1 MFKVRSL
8 SLKLMIVT
16 GLLLAVCLVMTLSG
30 VGLIATILAVSGLA
44 VFLWYF
50 TRRPPPKEELPCAA
64 VSCCHYLEDDEED

>member
-1 MFKVRSL
+1 MCKVRSV

-16 GLLLAVCLVMTLSG
+16 VLLLAVCLVMTLSG
-30 VGLIATILAVSGLA
+30 VGLMATILAVSGLA

-50 TRRPPPKEELPCAA
+50 TRKPPKEELPCAA